1 MNILVANHLLRQT
14 GGTQNYTYALIVE
27 LLRLGHQVEYFTF
40 KKGIVSRKIEELGV
54 RYKSRSQYDLILANH
69 NTSLE
74 LLHRNGLIIQTC
86 HGMLPALE
94 QPSKYAD
101 AYVSVTREVYNHL
114 KSKGVTSTIIH
125 NGIDCRR
132 FKPTRELN
140 PQLRCVLSLCQTDEA
155 NALIEEVCRQQQLRF
170 MTADKRLHNV
180 WEIEDLINQADM
192 VVGIGRSLYDAMACG
207 RTVVSFDQRS
217 YSTAL
222 GDGYL
227 HSGNVVKALEHNCSG
242 RGAGRKMDA
251 PALAEEFKHY
261 NPADGQFLRE
271 FALQELN
278 IEKAVQQYLAI
289 AQQHGPKQSR
299 PVNYLYAKYLHLKGR
314 LA

>member
-14 GGTQNYTYALIVE
+14 GGTQNYTFALIVE

-40 KKGIVSRKIEELGV
+40 KKGVVSRKIEELGV
-54 RYKSRSQYDLILANH
+54 RYKSRNSYDLILANH
-69 NTSLE
+69 NTTLE
-74 LLHRNGLIIQTC
+74 LLHRRGFIIQTC

-101 AYVSVTREVYNHL
+101 AHVSVTREVYDHL
-114 KSKGVTSTIIH
+114 KTKGVESIIIH

-132 FKPTRELN
+132 FSSTRALN
-140 PQLRCVLSLCQTDEA
+140 PQLRCVLSLCQTEEA
-155 NALIEEVCRQQQLRF
+155 NALIREVCNQQQL
-170 MTADKRLHNV
+170 TYLSADKTKNNI
-180 WEIEDLINQADM
+180 WEIEELINQADL

-207 RTVVSFDQRS
+207 RTVVSFDKRT
-217 YSTAL
+217 YSSAL

-227 HSGNVVKALEHNCSG
+227 NAGNVREALEHNCSG
-242 RGAGRKMDA
+242 RGIGRKLDA
-251 PALAEEFKHY
+251 ITLAEEFKKY

-278 IEKAVQQYLAI
+278 IEKSVHKYLAI
-289 AQQHGPKQSR
+289 AEQQDCKPAR
-299 PVNYLYAKYLHLKGR
+299 PVNYLYARYLHLKGR